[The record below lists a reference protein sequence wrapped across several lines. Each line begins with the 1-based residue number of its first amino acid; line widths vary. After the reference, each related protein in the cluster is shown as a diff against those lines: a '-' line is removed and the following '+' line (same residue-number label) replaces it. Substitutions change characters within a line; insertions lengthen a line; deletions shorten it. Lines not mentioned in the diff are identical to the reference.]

1 MEIVPTPP
9 LLCLMGA
16 FEDQCQLAM
25 QSVKL
30 AGFDMRQLKQI
41 AFQVVN

>member
-1 MEIVPTPP
+1 MEIVPTPT
-9 LLCLMGA
+9 LLSLMSA

-30 AGFDMRQLKQI
+30 TRFDMGQSKQI